1 MLEAAALR
9 AQSTAPCTQA
19 IFEFS
24 IRAHWE
30 DMQTQW
36 FVYVDDDTYAQ
47 HHYYCTTPPSPAPH
61 YHHTTPAPPAS
72 HYTPFPCTTL
82 PPHDHCHHPTPRT
95 RYLLHAPLLD
105 LLSRYDPRAAHY
117 FGRPLQAGLLTMPA
131 YSLWGL
137 VYYGCTYRTM
147 R

>member
-36 FVYVDDDTYAQ
+36 FVYVDDDTYTLTTTTALHPLPL
-47 HHYYCTTPPSPAPH
+47 HHTTTTLHPLPLHHITPPSPAPH
-61 YHHTTPAPPAS
+61 CHHTTTAT
-72 HYTPFPCTTL
+72 TPHPVPGTCCTRRCSTYSRA
-82 PPHDHCHHPTPRT
+82 TTRAPRT
-95 RYLLHAPLLD
+95 T
-105 LLSRYDPRAAHY
+105 S
-117 FGRPLQAGLLTMPA
+117 AGPYRRA
-131 YSLWGL
+131 YSLCRPTHYGGL
-137 VYYGCTYRTM
+137 FTMGARTVP
-147 R
+147 